1 VCLKDER
8 RQAEEKPNPPAP
20 TNRVREGWIS
30 RFLRSQPRRIGLGHP
45 LGRDPERTIDHGH
58 RRNPA
63 RSGRYNG
70 RRYWPF
76 ACTMEPSWQASLMAS

>member
-1 VCLKDER
+1 MEGENNWRAGVEAKPSRTDE
-8 RQAEEKPNPPAP
+8 
-20 TNRVREGWIS
+20 VREGCIS

-45 LGRDPERTIDHGH
+45 LGRDPVRTIDN
-58 RRNPA
+58 RPPA

-76 ACTMEPSWQASLMAS
+76 ACTMKPCWQASLMAS